1 MASWSMMPW
10 PKQRQTQ
17 NILEISATLHT
28 QATGNHLSALSLPDV
43 AATRSCAA
51 SAVWFACSS
60 KSPSSR
66 IQCRTGSRSN
76 ACRSACGKE
85 NRNGQLSQ
93 KQSFP
98 SWLRTSNYIH
108 FSDILRTESSFT
120 LVFDLLSAELTF
132 HFLPNNVFLPYLR
145 NIQNQHK
152 IVTWQNRDIPRLTNL
167 LYFHG

>member
-1 MASWSMMPW
+1 MRVTRFARW
-10 PKQRQTQ
+10 PQELCMHREGEES
-17 NILEISATLHT
+17 N
-28 QATGNHLSALSLPDV
+28 
-43 AATRSCAA
+43 
-51 SAVWFACSS
+51 SS
-60 KSPSSR
+60 DRFRNNYKDKYPFRKSPSSR

-132 HFLPNNVFLPYLR
+132 HFLPNNAFLPYSR
-145 NIQNQHK
+145 NTQHQHEM
-152 IVTWQNRDIPRLTNL
+152 VTWQNKGIPRLTVL

>member
-1 MASWSMMPW
+1 MLVLRA
-10 PKQRQTQ
+10 
-17 NILEISATLHT
+17 
-28 QATGNHLSALSLPDV
+28 
-43 AATRSCAA
+43 AATTALRRSAA
-51 SAVWFACSS
+51 GAAALGRGGPGGAGVGGAGYM
-60 KSPSSR
+60 R
-66 IQCRTGSRSN
+66 RAGGAGQAL

-132 HFLPNNVFLPYLR
+132 HFLPNNAFLPYSR
-145 NIQNQHK
+145 NTQHQHEM
-152 IVTWQNRDIPRLTNL
+152 VT
-167 LYFHG
+167 